1 MKRYRIKNYFL
12 NFNMVILTAFI
23 AHLTLFSSQASKVI
37 DNIDYIYM
45 HIGLQVDYPLPEE
58 FKNEQLKFE
67 GNYKRYTSAVYRK
80 ASNDIRFHPK
90 RKGSAVMII
99 KNQKNKIIGR
109 LNIDIQKDNLHKIA
123 AELRDLLIA
132 VDGIEVKIYNKKVII
147 DGQVLLPREM
157 DRIKAVIAQYDPR
170 LVQSLVTY
178 SPEAQK
184 KIAEIIEKEIGY
196 PEVTVR
202 YAYNRF
208 LLEGCV
214 SRPDEEKRAI
224 SIANL
229 YTQFDVSS
237 VGQGASRRGIH
248 AVKNELTVPCES
260 EKKAEDEEKKKD
272 EITKLIQIVVH
283 FVEMNKSFSKG
294 FLFQWTP
301 AIGDNGTQVTGSLGN
316 SPGIPKGITA
326 VLTATVANF
335 FPKLNWAKSF
345 NFARVLHNSSLLVEN
360 GERGAVAITTI
371 VPQKTLASGTQVS
384 GGVSATVSTGV
395 TPTIIGDRANLIQ
408 MIVNIKVSSPT
419 GGGVTTRSID
429 TSIHVRDGSSAV
441 IGGLISSFLSRGYND
456 KDPARVETP
465 IVNLYSSKNYNTTKS
480 QFVVFI
486 TPLIKSSS
494 SVGVERIKRK
504 FKLDE

>member
-1 MKRYRIKNYFL
+1 MKKYKSRKHFL
-12 NFNMVILTAFI
+12 NLKLVILTALV
-23 AHLTLFSSQASKVI
+23 ASLVSFSSQASKVI

-45 HIGLQVDYPLPEE
+45 HIGLQVDYALPEN
-58 FKNEQLKFE
+58 FKNERLKFE

-80 ASNDIRFHPK
+80 ASNDIRFHPI

-157 DRIKAVIAQYDPR
+157 DRIKAVVAQYDPR

-184 KIAEIIEKEIGY
+184 KIAEIIEQEIGY

-214 SRPDEEKRAI
+214 SRDDEEKRAI

-248 AVKNELTVPCES
+248 AVKNELTNPCES
-260 EKKAEDEEKKKD
+260 EKKDEEKKKAKD
-272 EITKLIQIVVH
+272 EIKKLIQIVVH

-360 GERGAVAITTI
+360 GMKGTVSIKTR
-371 VPQKTLASGTQVS
+371 VPQKTLESGTQIS
-384 GGVSATVSTGV
+384 GGTTAEVSTV
-395 TPTIIGDRANLIQ
+395 IIPTIMGDRANLIQ
-408 MIVNIKVSSPT
+408 MEVNISVISPT
-419 GGGVTTRSID
+419 GEGSTIRSIK

-441 IGGLISSFLSRGYND
+441 IGGVISSFLSRGYNN